1 MANYTGTLENYVA
14 NTTYVASVGDDK
26 KLTVVLTCDNGYAF
40 DGDIKGY
47 GYDYNGDYVGGEYT
61 TVSYNDDKT
70 VCTLIAKGDFS
81 DTSCNF
87 TLTGKTKATGNTGG
101 TGTGNTGGTDNK
113 FIGEF
118 SNKVPN
124 TTATCT
130 ADNDGVATVIIT
142 CNDGYIFDGDISLYG
157 FDDNG
162 HPVAAQYYTV
172 TGDDTKKTFVPSK
185 IYSFK
190 ESYSSLTVDGKTKS
204 LSTTHVE
211 VNANLTNCTGTGY
224 TNYVSNGDVLDIT
237 LTANSNCLFDTSTP
251 VIAYDDEKGAY
262 VQTQFIVSDDK
273 KTATLKFTV
282 PSTDKLGSKSIT
294 ISASANVQQAVT
306 GGYGLINVYVTND
319 NELNEFAKTRF
330 YKTNDVTGTTVTP
343 IDLGVY
349 VNRLQRLYF
358 NIPVK
363 TTDVIKCGNYDT
375 GVSTHAPVNNKIK
388 HDFGTVE
395 IPTVNNNTVDYQ
407 TVVQAFLPFV
417 GFVNVPNDYVGKT
430 VQLTFDVDII
440 TGTGVYKLTCDN
452 VVFAVYDCTPCTNV
466 IYRTGDYDLHTIG
479 GDNFNSDVYKGITPY
494 IYIKE
499 YKSTGV
505 TRNNDNRRVQIG
517 TMTGYNTFEDV
528 TTIASDDMLQVE
540 QTQIY
545 DKLRTGVYIEAIE

>member
-1 MANYTGTLENYVA
+1 MANYTGTLTNNVA
-14 NTTYVASVGDDK
+14 NTTYVATVGDDY
-26 KLTVVLTCDNGYAF
+26 KLTVVLTCNNGYAF
-40 DGDIKGY
+40 DGDIAGA
-47 GYDYNGDYVGGEYT
+47 GYDYNGDYIRSRKI
-61 TVSYNDDKT
+61 SYNDDRT
-70 VCTLIAKGDFS
+70 VCTLIANGDFS
-81 DTSCNF
+81 DSSCTF
-87 TLTGKTKATGNTGG
+87 TLTGKTKR
-101 TGTGNTGGTDNK
+101 
-113 FIGEF
+113 
-118 SNKVPN
+118 SS
-124 TTATCT
+124 TA
-130 ADNDGVATVIIT
+130 NVG
-142 CNDGYIFDGDISLYG
+142 
-157 FDDNG
+157 
-162 HPVAAQYYTV
+162 
-172 TGDDTKKTFVPSK
+172 
-185 IYSFK
+185 
-190 ESYSSLTVDGKTKS
+190 
-204 LSTTHVE
+204 

-224 TNYVSNGDVLDIT
+224 TEYVSNGAVLDIT
-237 LTANSNCLFDTSTP
+237 LTANDNCLFDTSTP
-251 VIAYDDEKGAY
+251 VIVYDDENGDA
-262 VQTQFIVSDDK
+262 VQTQFTVSDDK

-282 PSTDKLGSKSIT
+282 PTADKIGSKAIT
-294 ISASANVQQAVT
+294 IYATANVQQAVT

-330 YKTNDVTGTTVTP
+330 YKTSSDDGTGATVTP

-358 NIPVK
+358 NVPVK
-363 TTDVIKCGNYDT
+363 TTDVIKCGNYNT
-375 GVSTHAPVNNKIK
+375 GISTHAPVNNKIT

-452 VVFAVYDCTPCTNV
+452 VVFAVYDCKPCTDV
-466 IYRTGDYDLHTIG
+466 IYRTGDYDLRTIG
-479 GDNFNSDVYKGITPY
+479 GDDFNNDVDKGITPH

-517 TMTGYNTFEDV
+517 TMTGYNTFDDV
-528 TTIASDDMLQVE
+528 TTIATDDMLQAE

-545 DKLRTGVYIEAIE
+545 DKLRTGVYIETSE

>member
-1 MANYTGTLENYVA
+1 MANYTGTLENYVE

-47 GYDYNGDYVGGEYT
+47 GYDYNGDYVGGGYT

-81 DTSCNF
+81 DASCDF
-87 TLTGKTKATGNTGG
+87 TLTGKTEA
-101 TGTGNTGGTDNK
+101 TGNTGGTDNK

-251 VIAYDDEKGAY
+251 VIAYDDEKGDY

-294 ISASANVQQAVT
+294 ISASANAQQAVS

>member
-1 MANYTGTLENYVA
+1 MANYTGKLTNNVA
-14 NTTYVASVGDDK
+14 NTTYVATVGNDK
-26 KLTVVLTCDNGYAF
+26 KLTVVLTCNKGYAF
-40 DGDIKGY
+40 DGDINGS
-47 GYDYNGDYVGGEYT
+47 GYDANGYIVSSKYI
-61 TVSYNDDKT
+61 TVSYNNDKT
-70 VCTLIAKGDFS
+70 VCTLIANGDFS
-81 DTSCNF
+81 ASSCTF
-87 TLTGKTKATGNTGG
+87 TLTGKTK
-101 TGTGNTGGTDNK
+101 
-113 FIGEF
+113 
-118 SNKVPN
+118 SSP
-124 TTATCT
+124 TT
-130 ADNDGVATVIIT
+130 
-142 CNDGYIFDGDISLYG
+142 
-157 FDDNG
+157 
-162 HPVAAQYYTV
+162 Q
-172 TGDDTKKTFVPSK
+172 
-185 IYSFK
+185 
-190 ESYSSLTVDGKTKS
+190 
-204 LSTTHVE
+204 VE
-211 VNANLTNCTGTGY
+211 VKANLTNCTGTGY
-224 TNYVSNGDVLDIT
+224 TNYVSNGDVLNIT
-237 LTANSNCLFDTSTP
+237 LTANDNCLFDTSTP
-251 VIAYDDEKGAY
+251 VIVYDDENGYNVK
-262 VQTQFIVSDDK
+262 TRFTVSDDK

-282 PSTDKLGSKSIT
+282 PTADKLGSKAIT
-294 ISASANVQQAVT
+294 ISANANVQQAVT

-330 YKTNDVTGTTVTP
+330 YKTPGNDGTGATVTP

-363 TTDVIKCGNYDT
+363 TTDVIKCGIYNT
-375 GVSTHAPVNNKIK
+375 GVSTHAPVNNKIT

-452 VVFAVYDCTPCTNV
+452 VVFAVYDCNPCTDV

-479 GDNFNSDVYKGITPY
+479 GDNFNNDVDKGITPY

-517 TMTGYNTFEDV
+517 TMTGYNTFDDV
-528 TTIASDDMLQVE
+528 TTIATDDMLQAE

-545 DKLRTGVYIEAIE
+545 DKLRTGVYIETSK

>member
-1 MANYTGTLENYVA
+1 MANYTGTFTNNVA
-14 NTTYVASVGDDK
+14 
-26 KLTVVLTCDNGYAF
+26 
-40 DGDIKGY
+40 
-47 GYDYNGDYVGGEYT
+47 
-61 TVSYNDDKT
+61 
-70 VCTLIAKGDFS
+70 
-81 DTSCNF
+81 
-87 TLTGKTKATGNTGG
+87 
-101 TGTGNTGGTDNK
+101 
-113 FIGEF
+113 
-118 SNKVPN
+118 N

-130 ADNDGVATVIIT
+130 VDNDGVATVIIT
-142 CNDGYIFDGDISLYG
+142 CNDGYVFDGNISLTG
-157 FDDNG
+157 EDDMG
-162 HPVAAQYYTV
+162 YPVDPHYYTV
-172 TGDDTKKTFVPSK
+172 TGDDTTKTFVTSK
-185 IYSFK
+185 KQSFNDR
-190 ESYSSLTVDGKTKS
+190 YSSITVKGKTKS
-204 LSTTHVE
+204 SSITHVE

-224 TNYVSNGDVLDIT
+224 TDYVSNGDVLDIT
-237 LTANSNCLFDTSTP
+237 LTANDNCLFDTSTP
-251 VIAYDDEKGAY
+251 VILYDDENGLN
-262 VQTQFIVSDDK
+262 VQTQFTVSDDK

-282 PSTDKLGSKSIT
+282 PTANKLGSKAIT
-294 ISASANVQQAVT
+294 ISATANVQQAVT

-330 YKTNDVTGTTVTP
+330 YKTTGNDGTVTP

-349 VNRLQRLYF
+349 VNRLHRLYF

-363 TTDVIKCGNYDT
+363 TTDVIKCGEYNT
-375 GVSTHAPVNNKIK
+375 GVSTHTPIDNKIK
-388 HDFGTVE
+388 YDFGTVE

-452 VVFAVYDCTPCTNV
+452 VVFAVYDCKPCTDV
-466 IYRTGDYDLHTIG
+466 IYRTGNYDLRTIG
-479 GDNFNSDVYKGITPY
+479 GDNFNNDVDKGITPY

-517 TMTGYNTFEDV
+517 TMTGYNTFDDV
-528 TTIASDDMLQVE
+528 TTIATDYMLQAE

-545 DKLRTGVYIEAIE
+545 DKLRTGVYIETSE

>member
-1 MANYTGTLENYVA
+1 MANYTGKLTNNVA
-14 NTTYVASVGDDK
+14 NTTYVATVGDDK
-26 KLTVVLTCDNGYAF
+26 KLTVVLTCNNGYAF
-40 DGDIKGY
+40 DGDIKG
-47 GYDYNGDYVGGEYT
+47 GGHDYNGDYVLCRK
-61 TVSYNDDKT
+61 VSYNDDKT
-70 VCTLIAKGDFS
+70 VCTLIANGDFS
-81 DTSCNF
+81 HSSCNF

-101 TGTGNTGGTDNK
+101 
-113 FIGEF
+113 
-118 SNKVPN
+118 
-124 TTATCT
+124 
-130 ADNDGVATVIIT
+130 
-142 CNDGYIFDGDISLYG
+142 
-157 FDDNG
+157 
-162 HPVAAQYYTV
+162 
-172 TGDDTKKTFVPSK
+172 
-185 IYSFK
+185 
-190 ESYSSLTVDGKTKS
+190 
-204 LSTTHVE
+204 STNHVE

-224 TNYVSNGDVLDIT
+224 TEYVSNGDVLDIT
-237 LTANSNCLFDTSTP
+237 LTANDNCLFDTSTP
-251 VIAYDDEKGAY
+251 VIVYDNENGDT
-262 VQTQFIVSDDK
+262 VQTQFTVSDDK

-282 PSTDKLGSKSIT
+282 PTTDKLGSKAIT
-294 ISASANVQQAVT
+294 ISATANVQQAVT

-330 YKTNDVTGTTVTP
+330 YKTSSNDGTGATVTP

-363 TTDVIKCGNYDT
+363 TTDVIKCGNYNT
-375 GVSTHAPVNNKIK
+375 GVSTHAPVNNKIT

-452 VVFAVYDCTPCTNV
+452 VVFAVYDCKPCTDV
-466 IYRTGDYDLHTIG
+466 IYRTGDYDLRTIG
-479 GDNFNSDVYKGITPY
+479 GDNFNNDVDKGITPY

-517 TMTGYNTFEDV
+517 TMTGYNTFDDV
-528 TTIASDDMLQVE
+528 TTIATDDMLQAE

-545 DKLRTGVYIEAIE
+545 DKLRTGVYIETSE

>member
-1 MANYTGTLENYVA
+1 MANYTGTLTNNVA
-14 NTTYVASVGDDK
+14 NTTYVATVGDDK
-26 KLTVVLTCDNGYAF
+26 KLTVVLTCNNGYVF
-40 DGDIKGY
+40 DGNIEGG
-47 GYDYNGDYVGGEYT
+47 GYDYNGDYVSAGN
-61 TVSYNDDKT
+61 VSYNDNKT
-70 VCTLIAKGDFS
+70 VCTLIADGDFS
-81 DTSCNF
+81 DSSCDF

-101 TGTGNTGGTDNK
+101 TGNK
-113 FIGEF
+113 FTGEF
-118 SNKVPN
+118 SNNVPN

-130 ADNDGVATVIIT
+130 VDNDGVATVIIT
-142 CNDGYIFDGDISLYG
+142 CNDGYVFDGDLSLG
-157 FDDNG
+157 GSDDNG
-162 HPVAAQYYTV
+162 YPVAAQYYTV
-172 TGDDTKKTFVPSK
+172 TGNDTTKTFVTSK
-185 IYSFK
+185 AYSFK
-190 ESYSSLTVDGKTKS
+190 DSYSSITVDGKTKS
-204 LSTTHVE
+204 GSTTHVE

-224 TNYVSNGDVLDIT
+224 GNYVSNGDVLDIT
-237 LTANSNCLFDTSTP
+237 LTANDNCLFDTSTP
-251 VIAYDDEKGAY
+251 VIVYDDEKGDN
-262 VQTQFIVSDDK
+262 VQTQFTVSDDK

-282 PSTDKLGSKSIT
+282 PTADKLGSKAIT
-294 ISASANVQQAVT
+294 ISATANVQQAVT

-330 YKTNDVTGTTVTP
+330 YKTTGDGGTGATVTP

-358 NIPVK
+358 NISVK
-363 TTDVIKCGNYDT
+363 TTDVIKCGNYNT
-375 GVSTHAPVNNKIK
+375 GVSTHAPVNNKIT

-430 VQLTFDVDII
+430 VQLTFVVDII

-452 VVFAVYDCTPCTNV
+452 VVFAVYDCKPCTDV
-466 IYRTGDYDLHTIG
+466 IYRTGNYDLRIIG
-479 GDNFNSDVYKGITPY
+479 GDNFNNDIDKGITPY

-517 TMTGYNTFEDV
+517 TMTGYNTFDDV
-528 TTIASDDMLQVE
+528 TTIATDDMLQVE
-540 QTQIY
+540 QMQIY
-545 DKLRTGVYIEAIE
+545 DKLRTGVYIETSE

>member
-1 MANYTGTLENYVA
+1 MANYTGTLTNTVA
-14 NTTYVASVGDDK
+14 NTTYVATVGDDN
-26 KLTVVLTCDNGYAF
+26 KLTVVLTCNNGYAF
-40 DGDIKGY
+40 DGDIEGY
-47 GYDYNGDYVGGEYT
+47 GTDSDGEYVNVE
-61 TVSYNDDKT
+61 VSYNDDKT
-70 VCTLIAKGDFS
+70 VCTLIANGDFS
-81 DTSCNF
+81 DRSCDF
-87 TLTGKTKATGNTGG
+87 TLTGKTKS
-101 TGTGNTGGTDNK
+101 
-113 FIGEF
+113 I
-118 SNKVPN
+118 S
-124 TTATCT
+124 TA
-130 ADNDGVATVIIT
+130 N
-142 CNDGYIFDGDISLYG
+142 
-157 FDDNG
+157 
-162 HPVAAQYYTV
+162 
-172 TGDDTKKTFVPSK
+172 
-185 IYSFK
+185 
-190 ESYSSLTVDGKTKS
+190 
-204 LSTTHVE
+204 VE

-224 TNYVSNGDVLDIT
+224 TDYVSNGDVLNIT
-237 LTANSNCLFDTSTP
+237 LTANDNCLFDTSTP
-251 VIAYDDEKGAY
+251 VVVYADEKGDN
-262 VQTQFIVSDDK
+262 VQTHFIVSDDK

-282 PSTDKLGSKSIT
+282 PTSDKLGSKAIT
-294 ISASANVQQAVT
+294 ISATANVQQAVT

-330 YKTNDVTGTTVTP
+330 YKTTGDGETGAQVTS

-358 NIPVK
+358 HIPVK
-363 TTDVIKCGNYDT
+363 TTDVIKCGNYNT
-375 GVSTHAPVNNKIK
+375 RVSTHAPVNNKII

-452 VVFAVYDCTPCTNV
+452 VVFAVYDCKPCTDV

-479 GDNFNSDVYKGITPY
+479 GDNFNNDVDKGITPY

-517 TMTGYNTFEDV
+517 TMTGYNTFDDV
-528 TTIASDDMLQVE
+528 TTIATDDMLQVE

-545 DKLRTGVYIEAIE
+545 DKLRTGVYIETSE

>member
-1 MANYTGTLENYVA
+1 MANYTGTLTNNVA
-14 NTTYVASVGDDK
+14 NTTYVATVDEDK
-26 KLTVVLTCDNGYAF
+26 KLTVVLTCNSGYAF
-40 DGDIKGY
+40 DGDITGG
-47 GYDYNGDYVGGEYT
+47 GYDYNGDYVSDSYT
-61 TVSYNDDKT
+61 TVSYNDEKT
-70 VCTLIAKGDFS
+70 VCTLIADGDFS
-81 DTSCNF
+81 DSSCDF
-87 TLTGKTKATGNTGG
+87 TIEGKTKATGNTGG
-101 TGTGNTGGTDNK
+101 AGNK
-113 FIGEF
+113 FTGEF
-118 SNKVPN
+118 SNNVPN

-130 ADNDGVATVIIT
+130 IDNDGVATVIIT
-142 CNDGYIFDGDISLYG
+142 CKDGYVFDGDISLG
-157 FDDNG
+157 GDDDNG
-162 HPVAAQYYTV
+162 YPLSAEYYTV
-172 TGDDTKKTFVPSK
+172 TGDNTTKTFVTSK
-185 IYSFK
+185 ELSFK
-190 ESYSSLTVDGKTKS
+190 ESYSSIEVYGKTKS
-204 LSTTHVE
+204 SSTTSVE

-224 TNYVSNGDVLDIT
+224 ADYVSNGDVLDIT
-237 LTANSNCLFDTSTP
+237 LTANDNCLFDTSTP
-251 VIAYDDEKGAY
+251 VIVYVDEKGNY
-262 VQTQFIVSDDK
+262 VQTQFTVSADK

-282 PSTDKLGSKSIT
+282 PTADKLGSKAIT
-294 ISASANVQQAVT
+294 ISATANVQQTVT

-330 YKTNDVTGTTVTP
+330 YRTTGDGTATP

-363 TTDVIKCGNYDT
+363 TTDVIKCGEYDT
-375 GVSTHAPVNNKIK
+375 GVSTHTPVNNKIT

-417 GFVNVPNDYVGKT
+417 GFVNVPNDYVGKA
-430 VQLTFDVDII
+430 VRLTFDVDII

-452 VVFAVYDCTPCTNV
+452 AVFAVYDCKPCTDV
-466 IYRTGDYDLHTIG
+466 IYRTGNYDLRTIG
-479 GDNFNSDVYKGITPY
+479 GDNFNNDVDKGITPY

-517 TMTGYNTFEDV
+517 AMAGYNTFDDV
-528 TTIASDDMLQVE
+528 TTIATDNMLQVE

-545 DKLRTGVYIEAIE
+545 DKLRTGVYIETSE

>member
-1 MANYTGTLENYVA
+1 MANYTGELTNNVA
-14 NTTYVASVGDDK
+14 NTTYVATVGDDK
-26 KLTVVLTCDNGYAF
+26 KLTVVLTCDSGYTF
-40 DGDIKGY
+40 DGDITGD
-47 GYDYNGDYVGGEYT
+47 GYDYNGYFVGGRYT

-70 VCTLIAKGDFS
+70 VCTLIANGDFS
-81 DTSCNF
+81 DSSCDF

-101 TGTGNTGGTDNK
+101 TDNK
-113 FIGEF
+113 FTGEF
-118 SNKVPN
+118 SNNVPN

-130 ADNDGVATVIIT
+130 VDNDGVATVIIT
-142 CNDGYIFDGDISLYG
+142 CNDGYVFDGDIELG
-157 FDDNG
+157 GDDDTG
-162 HPVAAQYYTV
+162 YPLSAKYYTV
-172 TGDDTKKTFVPSK
+172 TGDDTTKTFVTSK
-185 IYSFK
+185 SYSFK
-190 ESYSSLTVDGKTKS
+190 ESYSSIEVYGKTKS
-204 LSTTHVE
+204 SSTTLVE

-224 TNYVSNGDVLDIT
+224 TNYVSNGDVLNIT
-237 LTANSNCLFDTSTP
+237 LTANDNCLFDTSTP
-251 VIAYDDEKGAY
+251 VIVYIDEKGYY
-262 VQTQFIVSDDK
+262 VRTPFTVSDDK
-273 KTATLKFTV
+273 KTATVKFTV
-282 PSTDKLGSKSIT
+282 PAADKLGGKAIT
-294 ISASANVQQAVT
+294 ISATANVQQAVT

-319 NELNEFAKTRF
+319 NELNEFAKKRF
-330 YKTNDVTGTTVTP
+330 YKQTGDDGTGATYIL

-375 GVSTHAPVNNKIK
+375 GVSTHAPVDNKIM

-395 IPTVNNNTVDYQ
+395 IPAVNNNTVDYQ

-430 VQLTFDVDII
+430 AQLTFVVDII
-440 TGTGVYKLTCDN
+440 TGTGVYKLTCEND
-452 VVFAVYDCTPCTNV
+452 VFAVYDCKPCTDV
-466 IYRTGDYDLHTIG
+466 IYRTGDYDLRTIG
-479 GDNFNSDVYKGITPY
+479 GDNFNNDVDKGIIPY

-517 TMTGYNTFEDV
+517 TMTGYNTFDDV
-528 TTIASDDMLQVE
+528 TTIATDDMLQVE

-545 DKLRTGVYIEAIE
+545 DKLRTGVYIETSE